1 MMSFQKWIYSV
12 YPPDSAINGRWG
24 TLHILTLVACFAII
38 LLIAFIFKNKSE
50 KTKQNVILVLAG
62 FILLFELSR
71 RAINLSRGYVDTQNL
86 LVILLPRPWCAISCW
101 LMMASSVV
109 KKRWFY
115 NFASMNALLNAI
127 IFFAYPAVGFNHKV
141 ILFENLYSI
150 TTHALLLVSS
160 ISLMT
165 LGLTGF
171 KIKKDFLLKEIIS
184 LILVFAYAFIE
195 IFVLKIESDPMYFM
209 KNNDV
214 QAFLGVDYNLYL
226 VIYVV
231 FLAFYFS
238 LFHLI
243 QRIIDKRKKAD

>member
-1 MMSFQKWIYSV
+1 MSFNDWLYSV
-12 YPPDSAINGRWG
+12 YPENSVINGRWG
-24 TLHILTLVACFAII
+24 TLHILTVIACITVI

-50 KTKQNVILVLAG
+50 KTRQNVILVLAV

-71 RAINLSRGYVDTQNL
+71 RAINLSRGQLDTHGL
-86 LVILLPRPWCAISCW
+86 LVTLLPRPWCAISCW
-101 LMMASSVV
+101 VMMLCAIV
-109 KKRWFY
+109 KKRWLY

-127 IFFAYPAVGFNHKV
+127 IFFAYPAVGFNHNV

-150 TTHALLLVSS
+150 TTHSLLLVSS

-165 LGLTGF
+165 LGLTDF
-171 KIKKDFLLKEIIS
+171 KIKKDFLLKEILG

-195 IFVLKIESDPMYFM
+195 IFLLKIEKDPMYFM
-209 KNNDV
+209 QNNDV
-214 QAFLGVDYNLYL
+214 QAFLGVEYNLYL

-238 LFHLI
+238 LFHII
-243 QRIIDKRKKAD
+243 QRIIDKRKKG

>member
-1 MMSFQKWIYSV
+1 MSFYDWLFSV

-71 RAINLSRGYVDTQNL
+71 RAINLSRGQLDTHGL
-86 LVILLPRPWCAISCW
+86 LVTLLPRPWCAISCW
-101 LMMASSVV
+101 VMMASSIV

-127 IFFAYPAVGFNHKV
+127 IFFAYPAVGFNDNV

-150 TTHALLLVSS
+150 TTHALLLISS

-165 LGLTGF
+165 LGLTHF

-195 IFVLKIESDPMYFM
+195 IFLLQIEKDPMYFM
-209 KNNDV
+209 QSNDV
-214 QAFLGVDYNLYL
+214 QAFLGVEYNLYL

-238 LFHLI
+238 LFHII